1 MQLNLNNIRSSKF
14 VNLSEPEILDI
25 VIEALKIAKYE
36 FTNNH
41 HLNVSFVSPE
51 EMQLLN
57 KTYRNSNK
65 PTNVLSF
72 EIPQNFPTGENKTLI
87 GEIALCEEVI
97 LKESKKYKKIFENR
111 LKHMIIHGLLNLIG
125 YDHQDEEET
134 SKMERLE
141 KEIMNKLSAGD
152 PY

>member
-1 MQLNLNNIRSSKF
+1 MDEFNINNL
-14 VNLSEPEILDI
+14 D
-25 VIEALKIAKYE
+25 
-36 FTNNH
+36 
-41 HLNVSFVSPE
+41 
-51 EMQLLN
+51 N
-57 KTYRNSNK
+57 K
-65 PTNVLSF
+65 
-72 EIPQNFPTGENKTLI
+72 
-87 GEIALCEEVI
+87 EEVI

-111 LKHMIIHGLLNLIG
+111 LKHMIIHGLLHLIG

>member
-14 VNLSEPEILDI
+14 VDLSEPEILDI

-41 HLNVSFVSPE
+41 HLNVSFVSPK

-111 LKHMIIHGLLNLIG
+111 LKHMIIHGLLHLIG
-125 YDHQDEEET
+125 YDHQDAEET
-134 SKMERLE
+134 SKMERLQ

>member
-1 MQLNLNNIRSSKF
+1 MHLSINNFKSSKFIKLSKSEILDVVIEVLKTVEYKFTKNHQLNL
-14 VNLSEPEILDI
+14 
-25 VIEALKIAKYE
+25 
-36 FTNNH
+36 
-41 HLNVSFVSPE
+41 SFVSSE
-51 EMQLLN
+51 EIQLLN
-57 KTYRNSNK
+57 KTYRNKDK

-72 EIPQNFPTGENKTLI
+72 ELPENFPVGDEKTLI
-87 GEIALCEEVI
+87 GEIALCEEI
-97 LKESKKYKKIFENR
+97 IYEESKKYKKIFENR
-111 LKHMIIHGLLNLIG
+111 LKHMIIHGLLHLIG

>member
-1 MQLNLNNIRSSKF
+1 MKIKLTEF
-14 VNLSEPEILDI
+14 AEYHDTDFE
-25 VIEALKIAKYE
+25 EALKIAKYE

-41 HLNVSFVSPE
+41 HLNVSFVSPK

-111 LKHMIIHGLLNLIG
+111 LKHMIIHGLLHLIG
-125 YDHQDEEET
+125 FDHIKKEEEN
-134 SKMERLE
+134 KMESIE
-141 KEIMNKLSAGD
+141 KKIMKSISAGD

>member
-1 MQLNLNNIRSSKF
+1 MHLNLNNFNSLKFIKLSK
-14 VNLSEPEILDI
+14 SEILD
-25 VIEALKIAKYE
+25 VVVEVLKTVEYK

-41 HLNVSFVSPE
+41 QLNLSFVSSE
-51 EMQLLN
+51 EIQLLN
-57 KTYRNSNK
+57 KTYRNKDK

-72 EIPQNFPTGENKTLI
+72 ELPKNFPVGDEKTLI
-87 GEIALCEEVI
+87 GEIALCEEI
-97 LKESKKYKKIFENR
+97 IFEESKKYKKIFENR
-111 LKHMIIHGLLNLIG
+111 LKHMIIHGLLHLIG